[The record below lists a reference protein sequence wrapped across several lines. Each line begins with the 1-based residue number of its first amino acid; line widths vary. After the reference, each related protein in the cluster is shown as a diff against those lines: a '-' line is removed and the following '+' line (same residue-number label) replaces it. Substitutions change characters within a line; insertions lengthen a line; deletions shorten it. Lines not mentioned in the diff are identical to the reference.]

1 MQIAYDLDGTRQD
14 KTDKTDKRLF
24 LLCCLP
30 YSLAAGRLLDD
41 DLSGFDAMVQT
52 KGFSLLLQSQ
62 NRDVARKLGT
72 ATLLMFTLPII
83 AFYVGLHFMFRNK
96 EDPLMWSGGLAVL
109 FTNVIIVGYV
119 ISAFSEEVEGD
130 ESEQRLG
137 DGDASGPRTGSRKQ
151 RTD

>member
-1 MQIAYDLDGTRQD
+1 M
-14 KTDKTDKRLF
+14 
-24 LLCCLP
+24 
-30 YSLAAGRLLDD
+30 
-41 DLSGFDAMVQT
+41 
-52 KGFSLLLQSQ
+52 
-62 NRDVARKLGT
+62 ARKLGT

-83 AFYVGLHFMFRNK
+83 SFYVGLHFIFRHK
-96 EDPLMWSGGLAVL
+96 EDPLMWSGGLAVF

-119 ISAFSEEVEGD
+119 ISAFSEEVEDD